1 MKIGLITYHS
11 AYNFGS
17 VLQAYAT
24 QETIRKIAGNCEII
38 NYRTREQKR
47 YYSIFKIEKSTNI
60 IKSVAKN
67 VLSIPL
73 YVQKRDRQK
82 KYEELFKKI
91 FNLSEECEEP
101 EDVYNIWEKYDL
113 IVAGSDQIWNK
124 YSNELNH
131 VSWKYMYPYIL
142 HGYKGKKISY
152 ASSPANMTIDDINN
166 IIEDLRKFD
175 YISFRE
181 KRSCDFLNKTFKLNA
196 MNVLDPTF
204 LLQKDDWIKKMQLNC
219 IHEEN
224 YILYYALGSRKE
236 TSYSLKKLKSYADE
250 KKLKVKVIAP
260 LTILNRVKDVE
271 FIYNA
276 DPVDFLNLINNA
288 KIVITDSYHGTILSV
303 NFNKEIYS
311 FCRNGGADFRK
322 SDILTRL
329 GLKERIIK
337 NIDDFI
343 NEDKKEKQLNYSI
356 INTKLNSLREKSMK
370 YLIDSIK

>member
-1 MKIGLITYHS
+1 
-11 AYNFGS
+11 
-17 VLQAYAT
+17 
-24 QETIRKIAGNCEII
+24 
-38 NYRTREQKR
+38 
-47 YYSIFKIEKSTNI
+47 
-60 IKSVAKN
+60 
-67 VLSIPL
+67 
-73 YVQKRDRQK
+73 
-82 KYEELFKKI
+82 
-91 FNLSEECEEP
+91 
-101 EDVYNIWEKYDL
+101 
-113 IVAGSDQIWNK
+113 
-124 YSNELNH
+124 
-131 VSWKYMYPYIL
+131 MYPYIL